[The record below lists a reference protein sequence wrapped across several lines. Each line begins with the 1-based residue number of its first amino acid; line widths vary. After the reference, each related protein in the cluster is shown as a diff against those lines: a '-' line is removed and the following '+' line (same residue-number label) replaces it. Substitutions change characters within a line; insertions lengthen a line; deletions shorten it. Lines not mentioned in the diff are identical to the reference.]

1 MSSTGFPSSW
11 GNPEYIATVVGVLT
25 TGALI
30 FYSALTES
38 GPTVEEVLFVV
49 LAITLPAGIAYEIAR
64 RWG

>member
-11 GNPEYIATVVGVLT
+11 SDPEYIATVVGVLA
-25 TGALI
+25 TGVVI
-30 FYSALTES
+30 FHSALTKS

-49 LAITLPAGIAYEIAR
+49 LAITLPAGIAYEIAS